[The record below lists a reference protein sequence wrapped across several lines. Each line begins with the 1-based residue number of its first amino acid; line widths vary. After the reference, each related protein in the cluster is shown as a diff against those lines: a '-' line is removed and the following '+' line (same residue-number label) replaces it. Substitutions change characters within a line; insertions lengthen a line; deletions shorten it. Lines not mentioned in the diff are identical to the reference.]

1 MKNEDDARITTGI
14 AGLDE
19 ILCGG
24 LLPHRTYLIGG
35 GPGCGKTTAGLHYL
49 THGTPEENLFVTL
62 GETEEMLRANAERIG
77 LPLTGVTV
85 LDLSPGKME
94 ETGGAYSLL
103 ESWDVE
109 GNAIHDG
116 IVEYVSQHRPRRIF
130 IDSLSQMRLL
140 SADTFQFR
148 KQALSLLRKLTGS
161 GATVVF
167 TSEKAPMEDD
177 EALPFLSDGVIGL
190 EQTPHGRLCRITK
203 FRGSAFAEGNHF
215 YALGENGMQ
224 LFPQLIP
231 EQHGRQVEHVP
242 LASGIPELD
251 TLAGGGI
258 ERGMVTLLSGPTG
271 VGKTTLGAQFLTA
284 AAERGERCVFYNFDE
299 GWSTFRSRCR
309 HIGIPAESMIESGHL
324 VFQAIESLRYHP
336 DQFAA
341 EVRQEVEQNGATMV
355 MIDSISGYQQSIRG
369 EDLQVRVHAIC
380 RYLVNMGVTVI
391 LVNEVFSIAGEQARV
406 SEYGLS
412 YIADNII
419 LLRYMELDGE
429 LHKTVGVLKKRA
441 GHFEKSLREFDISSS
456 GISVGAPLRGLRGI
470 LSGIPEMTGKP

>member
-1 MKNEDDARITTGI
+1 MMSPDTRITTGI
-14 AGLDE
+14 PGLDE
-19 ILCGG
+19 ILSGG
-24 LLPHRTYLIGG
+24 LLPNCTYLVGG
-35 GPGCGKTTAGLHYL
+35 GPGCGKTTVGLHYL
-49 THGTPEENLFVTL
+49 THGTPAENLFVTL
-62 GETEEMLRANAERIG
+62 GETEAQLRANAERIG
-77 LPLTGVTV
+77 LPLTGVAV

-94 ETGGAYSLL
+94 DSDGTYSLL

-116 IVEYVSQHRPRRIF
+116 IVEYVREHGPRRIF
-130 IDSLSQMRLL
+130 IDSLSQMRFL

-148 KQALSLLRKLTGS
+148 KQVMSLLRNLTGT
-161 GATVVF
+161 GVTVMF
-167 TSEKAPMEDD
+167 TSEKSPTEDD

-190 EQTPHGRLCRITK
+190 KQTPHGRLCRVTK
-203 FRGSAFAEGNHF
+203 FRGSPFVEGNHF

-231 EQHGRQVEHVP
+231 EQHRRRVEHTP

-271 VGKTTLGAQFLTA
+271 VGKTTLGAQFLTTA
-284 AAERGERCVFYNFDE
+284 ASRGERCVLYNFDE
-299 GWSTFRSRCR
+299 GWSTFAARCSQV
-309 HIGIPAESMIESGHL
+309 GIPAESMIESGHL
-324 VFQAIESLRYHP
+324 VFQAIEALRYHP

-341 EVRQEVEQNGATMV
+341 EVRQEVEQSGTTMV

-369 EDLQVRVHAIC
+369 EDLQARVHALC

-391 LVNEVFSIAGEQARV
+391 LINEVFSIAGQQARV

-419 LLRYMELDGE
+419 LLRYMELNGE

-441 GHFEKSLREFDISSS
+441 GNFEKSLREFDITAS
-456 GISVGAPLRGLRGI
+456 GISVGEPLRGLRGI